1 MSKSLNNITETLRD
15 DLAAQITPGCCVS
28 VAADQFSMYAYQ
40 ALKTELD
47 KVKEFR
53 FIYTS
58 PTFTKEK
65 PEKRQMREWYIP
77 RLGRE
82 RSLYGTDFELR
93 LRHELKQKAVAQA
106 CADWR
111 QGDGSGEGA
120 TAFSAAMAYKRMAAA
135 GGAQLVTGLPYLL
148 TDSLAPVALAERLSF
163 DGAAM
168 DHVYHSLLRA
178 VAGDRLLGTEGLPP
192 AEALALML
200 RREACDQEISRLEAR
215 LRREVQPSRQ
225 MALFS
230 QLQQLKK
237 QWNHLNTPPPPQTS

>member
-1 MSKSLNNITETLRD
+1 MKLQLPP
-15 DLAAQITPGCCVS
+15 AACVDRRI
-28 VAADQFSMYAYQ
+28 A
-40 ALKTELD
+40 
-47 KVKEFR
+47 
-53 FIYTS
+53 
-58 PTFTKEK
+58 
-65 PEKRQMREWYIP
+65 
-77 RLGRE
+77 RE
-82 RSLYGTDFELR
+82 RLLPHLPSAAARRTVREGIASLLWRYKVAPSTMNLLSCAAVPELHVFELC
-93 LRHELKQKAVAQA
+93 LKPGAGLLPLLAVLDAA
-106 CADWR
+106 IPYHTLFLIR
-111 QGDGSGEGA
+111 QGDGSGEGG

-163 DGAAM
+163 DGVAM

-237 QWNHLNTPPPPQTS
+237 QWTHLNTPPPPQTS